1 MLFSGMTVSAYAYAL
16 GTEESIDE
24 AFEKVDSFTLDE
36 TPVLLD
42 ENGNELEFH
51 IIGESNLKAVENA
64 EESSAKQSINQF
76 AYPQKLVS
84 YPLCMDT
91 KGELYTYS
99 PAQTVTG
106 KGKQQMIFGSV
117 SASKVASIKKD
128 IESKGYAFVGW
139 LSNVEYVVEASDPR
153 AMVLKINGGEYQRF
167 PIYNSGSYTLKNIVT
182 PNPIDITDVYE
193 TDVYGYCE
201 FIYPGTGLGTSLF
214 SASLTYNK

>member
-1 MLFSGMTVSAYAYAL
+1 MLFSGMTVSAYGYGL

-24 AFEKVDSFTLDE
+24 AFEKVDNFTLDE
-36 TPVLLD
+36 TLVLLD

-51 IIGESNLKAVENA
+51 IIGESDLKAVENA

-153 AMVLKINGGEYQRF
+153 
-167 PIYNSGSYTLKNIVT
+167 PIL
-182 PNPIDITDVYE
+182 
-193 TDVYGYCE
+193 
-201 FIYPGTGLGTSLF
+201 L
-214 SASLTYNK
+214 